1 MFSQIKEYKDDPIEA
16 LQARLKSSSST
27 NKLDLGVGIY
37 RDGNGEIVTL
47 RSVRA
52 AEQRLVQRADDKGY
66 RSPMGNASYLEL
78 MENMYFQQH
87 LGSHEHAAVASIQ
100 TPGAGAACRIGAEFI
115 KRLSPDSRIWASLP
129 NWGHQIEFFA
139 NAGMEVKYYPYYDVQ
154 QSHFQFEE
162 MMSALDQ
169 MRAGDVLLLHG
180 CCHNPTGQDP
190 DLEQWRALGE
200 LCAAKGVL
208 PFVDIAYQGYGDG
221 VEEDLRG
228 MQLMATL
235 VPEMI
240 VVVSSSKSFTIY
252 RERAGML
259 SLLSNE
265 KSQFL
270 NNAHRMLRDVARGGY
285 FMPPDHGAQ
294 IVAEILGDEQL
305 TADWRQELDDIRVR
319 IYGLRTLLRD
329 TIESADPEQD
339 ASYLVQ
345 QKGMFSCLPLSAEQQ
360 HQMEERFD
368 IFMLPNARIN
378 FAALAQEK
386 ADRVVEALMAV
397 KRPG

>member
-1 MFSQIKEYKDDPIEA
+1 
-16 LQARLKSSSST
+16 
-27 NKLDLGVGIY
+27 
-37 RDGNGEIVTL
+37 
-47 RSVRA
+47 
-52 AEQRLVQRADDKGY
+52 
-66 RSPMGNASYLEL
+66 
-78 MENMYFQQH
+78 
-87 LGSHEHAAVASIQ
+87 
-100 TPGAGAACRIGAEFI
+100 
-115 KRLSPDSRIWASLP
+115 
-129 NWGHQIEFFA
+129 
-139 NAGMEVKYYPYYDVQ
+139 
-154 QSHFQFEE
+154 
-162 MMSALDQ
+162 
-169 MRAGDVLLLHG
+169 
-180 CCHNPTGQDP
+180 
-190 DLEQWRALGE
+190 
-200 LCAAKGVL
+200 
-208 PFVDIAYQGYGDG
+208 
-221 VEEDLRG
+221 
-228 MQLMATL
+228 
-235 VPEMI
+235 MI

-252 RERAGML
+252 RERAGLL

-329 TIESADPEQD
+329 TIEGADPEQD

-360 HQMEERFD
+360 LQMEERFD

-386 ADRVVEALMAV
+386 AERVVEALMAV
-397 KRPG
+397 KRPL